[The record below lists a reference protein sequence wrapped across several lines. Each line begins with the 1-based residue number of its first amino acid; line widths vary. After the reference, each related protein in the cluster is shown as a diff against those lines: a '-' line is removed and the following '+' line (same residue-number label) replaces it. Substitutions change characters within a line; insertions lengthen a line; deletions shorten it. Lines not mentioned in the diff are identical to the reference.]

1 MRCQRIRN
9 EAMEGKLKLMLD
21 VKLIEVEHDSESCL
35 EMVGREVPESVW
47 RW

>member
-1 MRCQRIRN
+1 MK
-9 EAMEGKLKLMLD
+9 GKLKLMLD

-35 EMVGREVPESVW
+35 EMVGRAPESVW